1 VVGLAFPASLHLF
14 QHRRGGALTPEKDR
28 PMIVNPQVLDLAYRG
43 FKTVVT
49 DAMMEAKTYADQIA
63 MTVPSASRDETYG
76 WLGAFPSMREW
87 LGPRN
92 VQNLVANGF
101 TITNRKFEATLEVTR
116 DEISDD
122 RLGIFKPMFAE
133 MGQAARRHPEEL
145 VFGLLASGF
154 TSLCYDGQFFFD
166 VDHPV
171 TDAAGAVTQVSNFQ
185 GGAGTPWYLLDT
197 SRQVRPII
205 WQEREKYEFQQ
216 LTQENSEYVFLNDRY
231 LYGIRAR
238 VNAGFGLWQLAY
250 GSRQTLNAANYAAA
264 RAAMMGFTAD
274 GGRKLGISPTIL
286 LVPPSLEEAGL
297 NLLNTEFGAAGAS
310 NPWKD
315 TAKLIVTPYL

>member
-1 VVGLAFPASLHLF
+1 
-14 QHRRGGALTPEKDR
+14 
-28 PMIVNPQVLDLAYRG
+28 MIVNPQVLDLAFKG
-43 FKTVVT
+43 FKTVVS
-49 DAMMEAKTYADQIA
+49 DAMMNAPAFAKDIA
-63 MTVPSASRDETYG
+63 MTVPSVSRDETYG
-76 WLGAFPSMREW
+76 WLGSFPAMREW

-101 TITNRKFEATLEVTR
+101 TIQNRKFESTLEITR
-116 DEISDD
+116 DDISDD

-133 MGQAARRHPEEL
+133 MGQAAVRHPEEL

-154 TSLCYDGQFFFD
+154 ATVCYDGQFFFD

-171 TDAAGAVTQVSNFQ
+171 TAADGSVSVVSNSG
-185 GGAGTPWYLLDT
+185 GGAGTAWYLLDT
-197 SRQVRPII
+197 SRAVRPII

-216 LTQENSEYVFLNDRY
+216 LTQENSEYVFMLDRY

-250 GSRQTLNAANYAAA
+250 GSKQTLNAASYAAA

-274 GGRKLGISPTIL
+274 GGRKLGVTPTVL
-286 LVPPSLEEAGL
+286 VVPPALEEAGL
-297 NLLNTEFGAAGAS
+297 NILNTEYGAAGAS
-310 NPWKD
+310 NPWKG

>member
-1 VVGLAFPASLHLF
+1 
-14 QHRRGGALTPEKDR
+14 
-28 PMIVNPQVLDLAYRG
+28 MIVNPQVLDLAFKG

-49 DAMMEAKTYADQIA
+49 DAMLQAPAFAKDIA

-76 WLGAFPSMREW
+76 WLGSFPAMREW
-87 LGPRN
+87 VGPRN

-101 TITNRKFEATLEVTR
+101 TIQNRKFESTLEITR
-116 DEISDD
+116 DDIADD

-133 MGQAARRHPEEL
+133 MGQAAVRHPEEL

-154 TSLCYDGQFFFD
+154 TTACYDGQFFFD
-166 VDHPV
+166 TDHPV
-171 TDAAGAVTQVSNFQ
+171 TNADGSVSVVSNTG
-185 GGAGTPWYLLDT
+185 GGAGTAWYLLDT
-197 SRQVRPII
+197 SRAVRPII

-216 LTQENSEYVFLNDRY
+216 LTKDDSEYVFLNDRF

-238 VNAGFGLWQLAY
+238 VNAGFGLWQMAY
-250 GSRQTLNAANYAAA
+250 GSKQTLNAASYAAA

-274 GGRKLGISPTIL
+274 GGRKLGITPNVL
-286 LVPPSLEEAGL
+286 VVPPSLEEAGL
-297 NLLNTEFGAAGAS
+297 NILNTEYGAAGAS
-310 NPWKD
+310 NPWKG